1 MKRIILASK
10 SKRRIEFMNEFGIK
24 YETIESTKP
33 EFVDSFNSNEELV
46 MKLAQQKAK
55 EVFENNKDALVLGFD
70 TLVFLD
76 GEIIG
81 KPQSQE
87 ECIKMI
93 KKLSGKTHKVITGA
107 YFISDDFEK
116 SFYSSC
122 FVTFSNIDDE
132 EILNY
137 SLTKEPYDKAGGY
150 AIQGYIGRF
159 IKSID
164 GDFFSVV
171 GMPKSEVY
179 ATLKEYIKN
188 H

>member
-1 MKRIILASK
+1 MK
-10 SKRRIEFMNEFGIK
+10 
-24 YETIESTKP
+24 T
-33 EFVDSFNSNEELV
+33 
-46 MKLAQQKAK
+46 
-55 EVFENNKDALVLGFD
+55 NKDALVLGFD

-122 FVTFSNIDDE
+122 FVTFTNIDYE

-137 SLTKEPYDKAGGY
+137 SSTKEPYDKAGT
-150 AIQGYIGRF
+150 I
-159 IKSID
+159 
-164 GDFFSVV
+164 
-171 GMPKSEVY
+171 
-179 ATLKEYIKN
+179 LN
-188 H
+188 